1 MPNNNRWT
9 ANDVPDLSGKVIVVT
24 GGNSGIGYEA
34 ALQFARKRARVVL
47 ACRDLGKARIAVDQI
62 KAASPDAELDAMQLD
77 LANLASVRGFA
88 DAFHI
93 QHRKLDVLCNNAG
106 VMALPYRQTVDGF
119 EMQFGT
125 NHLGHF
131 ALTALL
137 LDRLLATDNSRVV
150 TVSSGAHKMGRIHF
164 DNLQWKTGY
173 RKWFAYGQSKLA
185 NLLFT
190 FELQRKIDAAG
201 AKMISV
207 ACHPGYAATNLQAA
221 GPKMQGSSLM
231 ESMMDIGNRL
241 FSQSAAMGALP
252 TLYAATA
259 PEVRGGDYIGPDGLG
274 ELWGSPVKV
283 GSSAAAHDAA
293 AASRLWEVSEQLTS
307 VHYDLLSPA
316 QTHASASGQNP

>member
-1 MPNNNRWT
+1 MPNSNRWT
-9 ANDVPDLSGKVIVVT
+9 ADDLPDLSGKVIIVT

-47 ACRDLGKARIAVDQI
+47 GCRDLGKARAAVEQI
-62 KAASPDAELDAMQLD
+62 KAASPDASIDSMQLD

-88 DAFHI
+88 DAFHL
-93 QHRKLDVLCNNAG
+93 QHRALDVLCNNAG
-106 VMALPYRQTVDGF
+106 VMALPYRQTADGF

-131 ALTALL
+131 ALTGLL
-137 LDRLLATDNSRVV
+137 LDLILATENSRVV
-150 TVSSGAHKMGRIHF
+150 NVSSGMHRLGRIRF
-164 DNLQWKTGY
+164 DDLQWKTGY

-190 FELQRKIDAAG
+190 FELQRRLEAAG
-201 AKMISV
+201 SKTISV

-231 ESMMDIGNRL
+231 ESLVGVGNRL

-252 TLYAATA
+252 TLYAAA
-259 PEVRGGDYIGPDGLG
+259 SSDARGGDYIGPDGFS
-274 ELWGSPVKV
+274 EMWGAPTKV
-283 GSSAAAHDAA
+283 ECTAAARDTATAA
-293 AASRLWEVSEQLTS
+293 RLWQVSE
-307 VHYDLLSPA
+307 DLA
-316 QTHASASGQNP
+316 KVRFDFSARSQPGATA

>member
-1 MPNNNRWT
+1 
-9 ANDVPDLSGKVIVVT
+9 
-24 GGNSGIGYEA
+24 
-34 ALQFARKRARVVL
+34 
-47 ACRDLGKARIAVDQI
+47 
-62 KAASPDAELDAMQLD
+62 MQLD

-131 ALTALL
+131 ALTGLL
-137 LDRLLATDNSRVV
+137 LDRLLASDNSRVV
-150 TVSSGAHKMGRIHF
+150 TVSSGAHRMGRIRF
-164 DNLQWKTGY
+164 DDLQWKTGY
-173 RKWFAYGQSKLA
+173 RKWLAYGQSKLA

-190 FELQRKIDAAG
+190 FELQRRIDAAG

-221 GPKMQGSSLM
+221 GPKMQGSSFLESLM
-231 ESMMDIGNRL
+231 DTGNRL
-241 FSQSAAMGALP
+241 FAQSAAMGALP

-259 PEVRGGDYIGPDGLG
+259 PEVRGGDYFGPDGLG

-283 GSSAAAHDAA
+283 GCSTAARDAA
-293 AASRLWEVSEQLTS
+293 AASRLWEISEQLTN
-307 VHYDLLSPA
+307 VHYDSLSPA
-316 QTHASASGQNP
+316 QAHATATRQNP